1 MATLL
6 LVITIIPFDCRPE
19 TKKGK
24 KNIKGGNCPLNINRK
39 TKIFIMN
46 ELHCERPPPKKREH
60 PNI

>member
-19 TKKGK
+19 TKKAK
-24 KNIKGGNCPLNINRK
+24 KSIKGGHCPLNINRK

-46 ELHCERPPPKKREH
+46 EFRKKKETSE
-60 PNI
+60 